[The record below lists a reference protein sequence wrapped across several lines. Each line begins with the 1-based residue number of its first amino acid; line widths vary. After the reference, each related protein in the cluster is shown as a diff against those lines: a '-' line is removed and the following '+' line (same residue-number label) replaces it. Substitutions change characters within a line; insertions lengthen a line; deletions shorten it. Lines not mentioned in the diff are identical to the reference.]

1 MKKYSKKKK
10 WIAVG
15 MSVVLIGGA
24 AGGIFFR
31 SRSRSFQAMAE
42 NVAVQSAVV
51 EKGDISTT
59 VVGTGNLEST
69 TAEDVTMP
77 SGLKVEKVL
86 VESGDSV
93 KKGDTLATVDAA
105 SVKQAMLETQEEIE
119 ELDEEVEEA
128 KDDETSSYITAG
140 VSGTVKKIYA
150 RTGKEAGSIMAKK
163 GALLVIQMDD
173 DSGTEIKVTAAAGT
187 ISKIYVSEG
196 DSVSAGDKLF
206 YLEDVGESA
215 EYLELVAQRQ
225 ELASYMQELSEIA
238 TTNKI
243 TATFDGIVQDV
254 NVSASTDSGS
264 SDTQSKSVST
274 VQTSAVQSTSAST
287 ATVQKTA
294 AKRTT
299 SGIVLCSTAAVKKTA
314 VESES
319 ETASEQ
325 ESESESGSE
334 VQKISIGSIKDL
346 VTAPVT
352 GNAPQTEIAETD
364 YYTGKIVWD
373 SETTAFAAD
382 TVYTAKVTLYAKSAD
397 GKQYVFPQE
406 LAISQNGAAISGV
419 TISDAQVSFQLT
431 FVKTEKET
439 AESETSGTENG
450 TTQGGNAQSGS
461 NGNTQETTQNGQN
474 NNNNNN
480 NTNANQAQGNA
491 GKAAANTQNGSSG
504 GTVSGGSVSVSGGA
518 SSGGSA
524 ASVQSTASTTASQ
537 SAAASDSDS
546 SNSVTAFTVSPDESM
561 ELAISVDELDILS
574 ISEGQSADITFDALE
589 DQTFTGTVTSISNT
603 ASVNGGVAKYTVEIE
618 VPKDENMRIGMNA
631 SATIKVEDKQDILL
645 IPSAALQERGDS
657 TFVYT
662 GQSEDGTLQDEVEVE
677 TGLSDGSNVEIT
689 SGLSEGDTVYYT
701 RTVGDSQS
709 GDMQGFGGFGD
720 GQMPSMPSDMKGG
733 PGGNG
738 GGDNKGGGQGGPGGT
753 PPNQ

>member
-10 WIAVG
+10 WIAAG
-15 MSVVLIGGA
+15 MSAVLVGSA
-24 AGGIFFR
+24 AGGIFFH

-42 NVAVQSAVV
+42 NVAVQTAVA

-59 VVGTGNLEST
+59 VVGTGNLESAA
-69 TAEDVTMP
+69 AEAVTMP

-119 ELDEEVEEA
+119 ELDEKVEEA

-150 RTGKEAGSIMAKK
+150 KTGKEAGSIMAKK
-163 GALLVIQMDD
+163 GALLVIQIDD
-173 DSGTEIKVTAAAGT
+173 ESATEIKVTAAAGT

-206 YLEDVGESA
+206 YLKDVGESA
-215 EYLELVAQRQ
+215 EYLQLIAQRQ
-225 ELASYMQELSEIA
+225 ELASCLQELSEISK
-238 TTNKI
+238 TNKV
-243 TATFDGIVQDV
+243 TADFDGIVQDV
-254 NVSASTDSGS
+254 NVSGSTASGS
-264 SDTQSKSVST
+264 SAAQSKSVSAA
-274 VQTSAVQSTSAST
+274 QTSAGT
-287 ATVQKTA
+287 AALQTA
-294 AKRTT
+294 AKRST
-299 SGIVLCSTAAVKKTA
+299 SGIVLCSTRAVKKTA
-314 VESES
+314 AESEMQ
-319 ETASEQ
+319 SEQ
-325 ESESESGSE
+325 ESESDSGNE
-334 VQKISIGSIKDL
+334 TQKISIGSIKDL
-346 VTAPVT
+346 VMAPVT

-373 SETTAFAAD
+373 SEPAIFAAD
-382 TVYTAKVTLYAKSAD
+382 TVYTAKVTLCAKNAD
-397 GKQYVFPQE
+397 AKQYVFPQE
-406 LAISQNGAAISGV
+406 LAISQNGAAVSGV
-419 TISDAQVSFQLT
+419 TISETQVSFCLT

-439 AESETSGTENG
+439 AESETSGTESGNI
-450 TTQGGNAQSGS
+450 QGGNTQSGS
-461 NGNTQETTQNGQN
+461 SKNTQESTQSGSSKNTQETTQNRTDTQNGQN
-474 NNNNNN
+474 H
-480 NTNANQAQGNA
+480 NTNQAQGNA
-491 GKAAANTQNGSSG
+491 GKASANTQNGSGG
-504 GTVSGGSVSVSGGA
+504 GTTVGGNISVSGGA
-518 SSGGSA
+518 ASGGSA
-524 ASVQSTASTTASQ
+524 ASAQSTSSAAASQ
-537 SAAASDSDS
+537 SASVSESDS

-589 DQTFTGTVTSISNT
+589 DQIFTGTVASISGT
-603 ASVNGGVAKYTVEIE
+603 ASVNGGVAKYTVKIE

-645 IPSAALQERGDS
+645 IPSAALQERGDK

-662 GQSEDGTLQDEVEVE
+662 GQSEDGTLQDEAEVE

-689 SGLSEGDTVYYT
+689 GGLSEGDTVYYT
-701 RTVGDSQS
+701 RTEGESRNS
-709 GDMQGFGGFGD
+709 GSGGFGD
-720 GQMPSMPSDMKGG
+720 GQMPSMPSDMQGG

-738 GGDNKGGGQGGPGGT
+738 KGGGQGGPGGT

>member
-10 WIAVG
+10 WIAAG
-15 MSVVLIGGA
+15 MSAVLVGSA
-24 AGGIFFR
+24 AGGIFFH

-42 NVAVQSAVV
+42 NVAVQTAVA

-59 VVGTGNLEST
+59 VVGTGNLESAA
-69 TAEDVTMP
+69 AEDVTMP

-119 ELDEEVEEA
+119 ELDEKVEEA

-150 RTGKEAGSIMAKK
+150 KTGKEAGSIMAKK
-163 GALLVIQMDD
+163 GALLVIQIDD
-173 DSGTEIKVTAAAGT
+173 ESATEIKVTAAAGT

-206 YLEDVGESA
+206 YLKDVGESA
-215 EYLELVAQRQ
+215 EYLQLVAQRQ
-225 ELASYMQELSEIA
+225 ELASCLQKLSEISK
-238 TTNKI
+238 TNKI
-243 TATFDGIVQDV
+243 TADFDGIVQDV
-254 NVSASTDSGS
+254 NVSGSTASGS
-264 SDTQSKSVST
+264 SAAQSKSVSAA
-274 VQTSAVQSTSAST
+274 QTSAMQGTSAGT
-287 ATVQKTA
+287 AALQTPA
-294 AKRTT
+294 AKRST
-299 SGIVLCSTAAVKKTA
+299 SGIVLCSTRTVKKTA
-314 VESES
+314 AESEMQ
-319 ETASEQ
+319 SEQ
-325 ESESESGSE
+325 ESESDSGNE
-334 VQKISIGSIKDL
+334 TQKISIGSIKDL
-346 VTAPVT
+346 VMAPVT
-352 GNAPQTEIAETD
+352 GNAPQMEIAETD

-373 SETTAFAAD
+373 SEPAIFAAD
-382 TVYTAKVTLYAKSAD
+382 TVYTAKVTLCAKNAD
-397 GKQYVFPQE
+397 AKQYVFPQE
-406 LAISQNGAAISGV
+406 LAISQNGAAVSGV
-419 TISDAQVSFQLT
+419 TISETQVSFCLT

-450 TTQGGNAQSGS
+450 NTQGGNTQSGS
-461 NGNTQETTQNGQN
+461 SKNTQETTQNRTDTQNGQN
-474 NNNNNN
+474 H
-480 NTNANQAQGNA
+480 NTNQAQGNA
-491 GKAAANTQNGSSG
+491 GKASANTQNGSGG
-504 GTVSGGSVSVSGGA
+504 GTTAGGNISVSGGA
-518 SSGGSA
+518 ASGGSA
-524 ASVQSTASTTASQ
+524 ASVQSTS
-537 SAAASDSDS
+537 SAAASQSVSASESDS

-589 DQTFTGTVTSISNT
+589 DQTFAGTVASISGT
-603 ASVNGGVAKYTVEIE
+603 ASVNGGVAKYTVKIE

-645 IPSAALQERGDS
+645 IPSAALQERGDK

-662 GQSEDGTLQDEVEVE
+662 GQSEDGTLQDEAEVE

-689 SGLSEGDTVYYT
+689 GGLSEGDTVYYT
-701 RTVGDSQS
+701 RTEGENRNS
-709 GDMQGFGGFGD
+709 GTGGFGD
-720 GQMPSMPSDMKGG
+720 GQMPSVPSDMQGG

-738 GGDNKGGGQGGPGGT
+738 KGGGQGGPGGT